1 MDAFQN
7 RSKNIPE
14 YIRGKPETKWGSFL
28 WWPSS
33 WSGNL
38 RLSVPLFKYSG
49 PRQGFS
55 QLLSVALNQFK
66 HSKKKFPHKNTIRYT
81 IFQSTIISL
90 NIGGSPLRVLWDWG
104 AVPNGAF
111 SACFHIRHFWSL
123 FFWLGWHI
131 FKLDSHHHRWTG
143 VINVVFVLSRT
154 VTGRVCF
161 KLKCSWFFTGRGS
174 VKRNFWKKQLWWVS
188 SCSEPFRLL
197 GWQAENT
204 ASQQGSPSEQSPFG
218 YRFSELLFLG
228 VPGTATEQVQT
239 CGLTR
244 NSSRFDKT
252 PKMRDSVRLNSLQI
266 FLVTL
271 PSFSSETWEM
281 YFWTI
286 PRSSVFCDWLFL
298 VFSGV
303 SLETATISLLIL
315 NVVMILREKLCQF
328 WRLNWFFDL

>member
-1 MDAFQN
+1 MRL
-7 RSKNIPE
+7 RSGAE
-14 YIRGKPETKWGSFL
+14 WGF
-28 WWPSS
+28 
-33 WSGNL
+33 
-38 RLSVPLFKYSG
+38 F
-49 PRQGFS
+49 
-55 QLLSVALNQFK
+55 
-66 HSKKKFPHKNTIRYT
+66 
-81 IFQSTIISL
+81 
-90 NIGGSPLRVLWDWG
+90 
-104 AVPNGAF
+104 
-111 SACFHIRHFWSL
+111 SL
-123 FFWLGWHI
+123 FSYSSLLVIIFLTWLTYLQAWFSPPQVNGCAYCC
-131 FKLDSHHHRWTG
+131 FC
-143 VINVVFVLSRT
+143 SRT
-154 VTGRVCF
+154 VTERVCF

-204 ASQQGSPSEQSPFG
+204 ASQQGSPSEQYPFG

-271 PSFSSETWEM
+271 PSFSSETLEM